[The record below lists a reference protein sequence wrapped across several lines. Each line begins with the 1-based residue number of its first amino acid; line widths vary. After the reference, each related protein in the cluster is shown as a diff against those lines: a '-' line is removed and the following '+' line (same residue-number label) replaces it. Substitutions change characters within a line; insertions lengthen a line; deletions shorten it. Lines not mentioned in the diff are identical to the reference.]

1 MQTILTTFLDC
12 PKERVWQEV
21 QTVRLLAY
29 IAAPIV
35 VFEPLQPTCFPEIWA
50 EACYQVRMKLFGW
63 FSFGSHWIVIS
74 KPQTATGAFQLW
86 DNGYGD
92 MISKWDHRIIIQDEP
107 NGKTRYSDDVE
118 IEAGLLTPF
127 VWLFSQAFYRHRQ
140 RQWQKLVA
148 KNFQY

>member
-1 MQTILTTFLDC
+1 MRTILTTFLDC

-35 VFEPLQPTCFPEIWA
+35 GFEPLQPTCFP
-50 EACYQVRMKLFGW
+50 
-63 FSFGSHWIVIS
+63 
-74 KPQTATGAFQLW
+74 
-86 DNGYGD
+86 
-92 MISKWDHRIIIQDEP
+92 DHRIIIHDEP

>member
-1 MQTILTTFLDC
+1 MRTILTTILDC

-29 IAAPIV
+29 IAAPMVI
-35 VFEPLQPTCFPEIWA
+35 FEPLQPTRFPEIWG
-50 EACYQVRMKLFGW
+50 EACYQVRMKIFGR
-63 FSFGSHWIVIS
+63 FSFGRHWIVIS
-74 KPQTATGAFQLW
+74 KPLAATGAFQLR

-92 MISKWDHRIIIQDEP
+92 RISKWDHWITIQDEP
-107 NGKTRYSDDVE
+107 NEKTRYTDYVD
-118 IEAGLLTPF
+118 IEAGFLTPF

-148 KNFQY
+148 LYFRY